1 MAFDSH
7 EPMKTNSTLQK
18 LVDRGG
24 TVRIPAGTYWMHDAL
39 HLRSGTRLIGEPGT
53 ILKKVPSVTSDI
65 VPWIG
70 FGQYEFA
77 VKEPKKFKPGMGVI
91 IADKNAFGFYET
103 AATIIGR
110 NGDQFYIDRPLA
122 HDYAGQNGGHV
133 TSVYPLISCR
143 NANDVSIRNLILD
156 GNHPKETRSINGCR
170 GGGVFL
176 QYSNRV
182 EISGVEVRHLC
193 GDAISFQQSTDVRI
207 HDCHLHHNTGGGL
220 HPGSGTV
227 RYVMAHNCIEHNGGC
242 GIFYC
247 LRTKYSICEDNL
259 IQHNDRAGISIGER
273 DTDHLVRNNIVHGDI
288 VFREPAWE
296 SGDRVWLEGNII
308 DNVILERDIHQV
320 CLTGNTMKNLQ
331 VGPGCTDIFVA
342 DNPCKVTGKV
352 KRGFPKKFPAIG
364 PAAAPLDAARHLN
377 VERLPNWKN

>member
-1 MAFDSH
+1 
-7 EPMKTNSTLQK
+7 MKTNRTLQA
-18 LVDRGG
+18 LVDKARG

-39 HLRSGTRLIGEPGT
+39 HLRSGIRLVGEPGT
-53 ILKKVPSVTSDI
+53 ILKKVPSVTSEI

-110 NGDQFYIDRPLA
+110 KGDQFFIDRPLA
-122 HDYAGQNGGHV
+122 HDYAGKNGGRV
-133 TSVYPLISCR
+133 TSVHPLISCR
-143 NANDVSIRNLILD
+143 NANDVSIRNIIID
-156 GNHPKETRSINGCR
+156 GNHPKEKCGINGCR

-182 EISGVEVRHLC
+182 EIENVEVRHLC
-193 GDAISFQQSTDVRI
+193 GDAISFQQCTDIRV
-207 HDCHLHHNTGGGL
+207 HECYLHHNTGGGL

-227 RYVMAHNCIEHNGGC
+227 RYVMANNRIENNGGC

-259 IQHNDRAGISIGER
+259 IAHNGRAGISIGER
-273 DTDHLVRNNIVHGDI
+273 DTDHLIRHNVILGDI

-296 SGDRVWLEGNII
+296 SGDRVWLEGNTARH
-308 DNVILERDIHQV
+308 VILERDIHQV
-320 CLTGNTMKNLQ
+320 CLTGNELESVTI
-331 VGPGCTDIFVA
+331 GPGCQDIFVA
-342 DNPCKVTGKV
+342 GNTCPKITGKA
-352 KRGFPKKFPAIG
+352 KLKLPAKFPAIG

-377 VERLPNWKN
+377 IEKLCPWRNS